1 METKMI
7 NIAVPINWTAP
18 EIMCTLNAEEN
29 AFILNTGSEMIKEA
43 RSLVAGLSQKEIYNK
58 IREESKSEIQKLELD
73 LLVEKELQTKMESRI
88 RYIYETQ
95 IDKLNKL
102 MDELKDKLKNYE
114 CQNKDLVEQEV
125 NKLEIKYNTIVE
137 SKDKVIDSLSS
148 TYEKLYTTIQ
158 SHKSTSHKGKEGEK
172 LFEYY
177 AEDTFRDFKGYNLI
191 DKHTQ
196 GGAGDF
202 HMLFEEFDVLVDAK
216 NYKKKVPIEQRD
228 KIKKDLLK
236 NEHLPFAWLV
246 SLNTSIDKYDKA
258 PVMFEWIN
266 TKQCIIYINNL
277 TEHEDPR
284 KLLRI
289 VWFTCKEL
297 YKFIEEVTVDNEELQ
312 ELKNE
317 KFKLIDKVTKIRK
330 RIREVNTSINSTKN
344 LVQLMD
350 EELKEILSNETS
362 NIVESNYGVF
372 DEWWDNNIELT
383 VDEET
388 LLSTEMW
395 VKFRQENKELIKDS
409 EITVDKFKQYIKTK
423 MPHSKIVIKSKNA
436 NSAYELKGLKFKDKK
451 QEIIKKIASKLGD
464 DKIELVLNEI
474 PSIEN
479 KVQKKVSKK
488 SKIYFDESRDNKI
501 ISEYADQENDIIN
514 ISTLNNIRPWEV
526 VSLLVKYDI
535 IGKRSEARGYD
546 KYKETEEYKNKFFK

>member
-7 NIAVPINWTAP
+7 NIAVPISWTAP
-18 EIMCTLNAEEN
+18 EIMNTLNAEEN

-88 RYIYETQ
+88 KYIYETQ
-95 IDKLNKL
+95 IDKMNKQ
-102 MDELKDKLKNYE
+102 MEELKDKLKKYE
-114 CQNKDLVEQEV
+114 CQNKDFVEEEV
-125 NKLEIKYNTIVE
+125 KKVELKYNTIVE
-137 SKDKVIDSLSS
+137 SKDKVIDNLSS

-202 HMLFEEFDVLVDAK
+202 HMLFEDFDVLVDAK

-258 PVMFEWIN
+258 PVMYEWIN
-266 TKQCIIYINNL
+266 TKQCIVYINNL

-388 LLSTEMW
+388 LLSTDMW

-474 PSIEN
+474 PAIEN
-479 KVQKKVSKK
+479 KVQKKGSKK
-488 SKIYFDESRDNKI
+488 SKIYFDENRDNKI

-535 IGKRSEARGYD
+535 IGKRSDARGYD